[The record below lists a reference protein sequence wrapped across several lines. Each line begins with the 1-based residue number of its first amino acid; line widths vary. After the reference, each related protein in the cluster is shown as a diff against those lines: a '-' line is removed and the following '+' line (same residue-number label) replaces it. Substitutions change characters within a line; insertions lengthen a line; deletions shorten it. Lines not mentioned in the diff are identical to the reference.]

1 MASVLE
7 GSNYYHTYNWCGGDV
22 PLRVNLSIDS
32 GGGRSMGQVYKNAEF
47 DKEQM
52 RSYPQELVILG
63 DAELNAFFHL
73 LGINSKIVD

>member
-1 MASVLE
+1 
-7 GSNYYHTYNWCGGDV
+7 
-22 PLRVNLSIDS
+22 
-32 GGGRSMGQVYKNAEF
+32 MGQVYKNAEF

-52 RSYPQELVILG
+52 RSYPQEVVILG